1 MCQAQAA
8 HGKRPS
14 PCQLGSQPKILAV
27 GQPGHTAKALSCAR
41 YIAQGKGSLCL
52 RLFAV
57 CPLPC
62 AAHRTR
68 QTICRG
74 LFGLCR
80 VPLAH
85 GKRAVS
91 RSVCIHLQKIF
102 VKLLIKIKSYIF
114 FSFLLKHLY
123 VYCRNF
129 FMLITIL
136 DNNFF
141 LKFISLCTLPNN
153 MYICEDKLSLQMRFP
168 LICWHGACIYVGAC
182 LF

>member
-1 MCQAQAA
+1 MCQAQVA
-8 HGKRPS
+8 HVKRPS
-14 PCQLGSQPKILAV
+14 PRQLGSRPKKFAV
-27 GQPGHTAKALSCAR
+27 GQSGHTAKALPCAR
-41 YIAQGKGSLCL
+41 YIAQGKGSLCR

-57 CPLPC
+57 CG
-62 AAHRTR
+62 TR

-74 LFGLCR
+74 LLGLCR

-91 RSVCIHLQKIF
+91 RSVCIHLQKKF

-114 FSFLLKHLY
+114 FSFLLKHVY